1 MYPLT
6 SQWVVEEMGSW
17 PSERSPDIGMLYLMS
32 YYWTILAMTTIGNLP
47 HPQNKVTY
55 LPYPQNKV
63 TYLPHPQ
70 NKVTYPIHRTR

>member
-1 MYPLT
+1 MK
-6 SQWVVEEMGSW
+6 SGFW

-55 LPYPQNKV
+55 PILSTKV
-63 TYLPHPQ
+63 FYHS
-70 NKVTYPIHRTR
+70 NF